1 MTVKNSTEDLE
12 EHEQMK
18 ADGPQTITGA
28 VKETGMRR
36 LTLAIGLFLIL
47 STPLYAQSPFY
58 QGKQIKV
65 VVGFTASGFYDRW
78 ARLLSRFMPK
88 YIPGNPEMI
97 VQNMPGAGSVVAT
110 NFVYNVAK
118 PDGLTIGFPSS
129 AIYLDQL
136 IGRAEA
142 KFDIRKFNWIGSPVQ
157 EPVIFYI
164 RADSP
169 YKSVSDIRNAK
180 EPPKCGATGTVSTD
194 FILARLLE
202 DTMPPLKI
210 DTVLGY
216 PGGAE
221 IDLAV
226 EKNEVICRGMT
237 ASPFHGREP
246 FISWQK
252 KNFVRV
258 LLFTGDKR
266 DERMPDVPTLDEI
279 FDKEKVSEAGRRVA
293 EVILAAEKFGR
304 PIIAGP
310 GIPAERVKILRQAFD
325 QAMKDPELLAEAKK
339 GRMDVDPTSGEELN
353 KLASRVL
360 DQPPEVLARVK
371 KILSN

>member
-1 MTVKNSTEDLE
+1 MQIVIL
-12 EHEQMK
+12 
-18 ADGPQTITGA
+18 A
-28 VKETGMRR
+28 VS
-36 LTLAIGLFLIL
+36 LIL
-47 STPLYAQSPFY
+47 ASSTRLSAQANYY
-58 QGKQIKV
+58 QGKSIKV
-65 VVGFTASGFYDRW
+65 VVGFTTGGFYDRW
-78 ARLLSRFMPK
+78 ARLLSRHMPK
-88 YIPGNPEMI
+88 HIPGSPEMI

-110 NFVYNVAK
+110 NYVYSVAK
-118 PDGLTIGFPSS
+118 PDGLTVGFPSS

-142 KFDIRKFNWIGSPVQ
+142 KFDIRKFSWIGSPVQ

-169 YKSVSDIRNAK
+169 YKSISDIRNAK

-258 LLFTGDKR
+258 LLFTGEKR

-279 FDKEKVSEAGRRVA
+279 FDKEKVPEAGRRVA

-310 GIPAERVKILRQAFD
+310 GTPPDRLNTLRQAFD
-325 QAMKDPELLAEAKK
+325 QAIKDPELLAEAKK
-339 GRMDVDPTSGEELN
+339 GRMNVDPTSGENLE
-353 KLASRVL
+353 KLATRVL
-360 DQPPEVLARVK
+360 NHPPEVIARVK
-371 KILSN
+371 KIPSN

>member
-1 MTVKNSTEDLE
+1 
-12 EHEQMK
+12 
-18 ADGPQTITGA
+18 
-28 VKETGMRR
+28 MRR

-47 STPLYAQSPFY
+47 STPLYAQTPFY
-58 QGKQIKV
+58 QGKQIRV
-65 VVGFTASGFYDRW
+65 VVGFTSGGFYDRW
-78 ARLLSRFMPK
+78 ARLLSRYMPK
-88 YIPGNPEMI
+88 HIPGSPEMI

-142 KFDIRKFNWIGSPVQ
+142 KFDIQKFNGSGPPVK

-226 EKNEVICRGMT
+226 EKGEVICRGMT

-246 FISWQK
+246 FLSWQK

-266 DERMPDVPTLDEI
+266 DERIPDVPTIGEI
-279 FDKEKVSEAGRRVA
+279 LDKEKVPENSRRVA
-293 EVILAAEKFGR
+293 DVILAAESFGR
-304 PIIAGP
+304 PIFTTP
-310 GIPAERVKILRQAFD
+310 GTPADRIKLLRNAFEQAL
-325 QAMKDPELLAEAKK
+325 KDPELIAE
-339 GRMDVDPTSGEELN
+339 
-353 KLASRVL
+353 
-360 DQPPEVLARVK
+360 
-371 KILSN
+371 